1 MNMCSTSLII
11 RESQIKITRT
21 YHLIPVRIAFIKK
34 KDTFWWGCGG
44 KKRTLVHCLWES
56 ILICMIWKILWSFL
70 KKLKK
75 RKYLTIQ
82 QFHFQVLS
90 KADELIISK
99 GYLHSHVHCT
109 HTHTYLDTVCHLWA
123 QDESARYYAKWN
135 NDKGRQISPDL
146 TCGINGLI
154 PKSTGPF

>member
-21 YHLIPVRIAFIKK
+21 YHLMPVRIAFIKRK
-34 KDTFWWGCGG
+34 IHFGEDVGEEKNSCALFMG
-44 KKRTLVHCLWES
+44 RN

-75 RKYLTIQ
+75 ENTLQSSNFTFRYYPKQ
-82 QFHFQVLS
+82 MSSLS
-90 KADELIISK
+90 QRDICIPMFI
-99 GYLHSHVHCT
+99 V

-146 TCGINGLI
+146 TCGINGPI